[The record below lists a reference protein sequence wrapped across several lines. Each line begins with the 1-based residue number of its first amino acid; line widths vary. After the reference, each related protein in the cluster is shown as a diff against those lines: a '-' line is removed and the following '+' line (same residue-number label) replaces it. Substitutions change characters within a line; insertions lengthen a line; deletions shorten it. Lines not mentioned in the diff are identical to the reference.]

1 MSTREPDTVVEP
13 FIDGEV
19 GASAIEYGLL
29 AAAVAAVI
37 VTAVVLLGSK
47 AINLYQLI
55 VSHWT

>member
-1 MSTREPDTVVEP
+1 MDTREPDTVVKP

-37 VTAVVLLGSK
+37 VTAVALLGSK

-55 VSHWT
+55 VSNWT